1 MRTEVRITQC
11 GAQAAFGF
19 KLECG
24 VVEEYPQRA
33 AARNAMGARGAGTK
47 GAWGGGRIA
56 EARLRV

>member
-47 GAWGGGRIA
+47 GA
-56 EARLRV
+56 